1 MLKNLKLRAK
11 ILLIL
16 LFISI
21 VSAGIV
27 GIVSLTLITK
37 TLKEESFNKLTAIR
51 EMKAN
56 QVENYFQEIFNQL
69 LSLSESRT
77 VIEAAI
83 DFRKGFDNIQSEL
96 NYSREELKSIDTEL
110 FENYQMQFI

>member
-16 LFISI
+16 LIISI

-27 GIVSLTLITK
+27 GTVALSLGTK

-56 QVENYFQEIFNQL
+56 QIENYFQEIFDQL
-69 LSLSESRT
+69 ISLSESRT

-83 DFRKGFDNIQSEL
+83 DFRKGFNNVQSEL
-96 NYSREELKSIDTEL
+96 MKAE
-110 FENYQMQFI
+110 